1 MKDHLMLAHIIIF
14 AHTGEFRILTTCS
27 TLKSCTHTLLFSEPL
42 ARMKGRFSTSLERGM
57 LLQCLVSFQVFAQK
71 GHLSA

>member
-1 MKDHLMLAHIIIF
+1 MLAHIIIF
-14 AHTGEFRILTTCS
+14 GHTGEFRILTTCS
-27 TLKSCTHTLLFSEPL
+27 TLKSYTHTLLFSEPL
-42 ARMKGRFSTSLERGM
+42 ARRMKGRFSTSLERGM